1 MDPRPSSSDA
11 VKQPATETR
20 FDALA
25 RRYGA
30 VGWSEDRLLQLY
42 FEKFSAL
49 CRQRL
54 PEMLWQLYSE
64 LEDELEFLECEA
76 EAESFMA
83 AHRV

>member
-1 MDPRPSSSDA
+1 MNPSPS
-11 VKQPATETR
+11 KPLQPATETR
-20 FDALA
+20 FAELA

-42 FEKFSAL
+42 FEKLSAL

-64 LEDELEFLECEA
+64 LEDELEFLECES
-76 EAESFMA
+76 EAESFLA
-83 AHRV
+83 AHRA